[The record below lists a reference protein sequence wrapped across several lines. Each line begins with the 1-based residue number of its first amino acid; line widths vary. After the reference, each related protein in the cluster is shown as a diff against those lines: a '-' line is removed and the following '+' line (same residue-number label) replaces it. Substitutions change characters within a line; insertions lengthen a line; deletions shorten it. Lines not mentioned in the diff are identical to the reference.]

1 MMHYRFECSLCGM
14 SAHNSA
20 ANWLSWLHPI
30 TPTYTV
36 SMIQGKWYY
45 RAEVV
50 LTEAETAPSTRPTF
64 HLSPPFNLPK
74 NTGRKQGR
82 PDEIVCQR
90 AEGIGNGFRARG
102 GKEMGR
108 ESAKGGKARVL
119 TFVHRHR
126 KHAEW
131 IWLVNQLASSVQGES
146 DELLSSLFEIYRKDS
161 GNSDSWLT
169 SLTRILLL
177 HRWLQKWG
185 GEAEIWVWY
194 RNHHSPSLVHIK
206 VWNGNGESN
215 ALCFVLGGYVRLCLS
230 YWPPSSLFFLQTLF
244 HEKRRL
250 CCHKCRQACVY
261 SKWHAIYNIS
271 ISRYFKCF
279 WLLNVS

>member
-20 ANWLSWLHPI
+20 ANWLHPI

-90 AEGIGNGFRARG
+90 AEGIENGFRARG
-102 GKEMGR
+102 G
-108 ESAKGGKARVL
+108 GK
-119 TFVHRHR
+119 
-126 KHAEW
+126 
-131 IWLVNQLASSVQGES
+131 
-146 DELLSSLFEIYRKDS
+146 
-161 GNSDSWLT
+161 
-169 SLTRILLL
+169 
-177 HRWLQKWG
+177 KWG
-185 GEAEIWVWY
+185 GNQQKEEKQGCWHLCIDIESMLNESGSSTSWPPVCRESLMNCSHHCSRFNERTVVIVTAGWLHSHGSCYYTDDCKNEEGKQRSGFDIETTTLPLWFISKSETVMGEATLSVFFWVVMSVCVSATGP
-194 RNHHSPSLVHIK
+194 HPLFFS
-206 VWNGNGESN
+206 
-215 ALCFVLGGYVRLCLS
+215 FRLCS
-230 YWPPSSLFFLQTLF
+230 TKKGGCAVISADRRVFIASDMPYTTL
-244 HEKRRL
+244 
-250 CCHKCRQACVY
+250 A
-261 SKWHAIYNIS
+261 SAAI
-271 ISRYFKCF
+271 
-279 WLLNVS
+279 LNAFGF